1 MKLWIGGILD
11 TSIADIFSEIRNE
24 IQHSIN
30 LKIEAEEY
38 GLGISTW
45 DVVLVVLESRQPKE
59 HTRVAKASRETD
71 VRIVIDYTDF
81 LHGSTQQREA
91 IIQGALVESIH
102 RLSQKKIPDF
112 DFTKLQKDVT
122 EALRLPTSA

>member
-71 VRIVIDYTDF
+71 VRIVNDYTDF